1 MKKVQKPKNCG
12 MMNHRFWAWYSTMS
26 RMLNEP
32 TCTTTPISAR
42 PRNTSYDT
50 VCAEARKLP
59 SRAYLLFDDQP
70 ANSTA

>member
-1 MKKVQKPKNCG
+1 
-12 MMNHRFWAWYSTMS
+12 MS

-32 TCTTTPISAR
+32 TWITMPISDR
-42 PRNTSYDT
+42 PMNTSYDT

>member
-1 MKKVQKPKNCG
+1 
-12 MMNHRFWAWYSTMS
+12 MMNHRFCAWYSTMS

-32 TCTTTPISAR
+32 TWITMPISDR
-42 PRNTSYDT
+42 PMNTSYDT

-59 SRAYLLFDDQP
+59 SRANLLLLDQP